1 MVFFSRK
8 VKWKKE
14 KNAYSLIFFNKHVF
28 LLKYRDTIFQVNS
41 KVTWLLY
48 ICISVSILFRIL
60 FRDRLLLIQDAN
72 DSSL

>member
-1 MVFFSRK
+1 MEERK
-8 VKWKKE
+8 R
-14 KNAYSLIFFNKHVF
+14 NAYSLIFFNKHVF

-60 FRDRLLLIQDAN
+60 FRDGLLLIQDAN